1 VRKLILAGAAAAAVM
16 ISLTACDEI
25 GGEGMVDAYCRYGAV
40 SRAQLEGC
48 IGHVTEAEVRRLQ
61 THASQYAFGDLDRCL
76 ADAGPICT
84 PRD

>member
-1 VRKLILAGAAAAAVM
+1 MRKLAIGATAAVLASCTQGC
-16 ISLTACDEI
+16 IDL
-25 GGEGMVDAYCRYGAV
+25 GGDDMVESYCRYGAV

-48 IGHVTEAEVRRLQ
+48 IDHVTEADVRSLQ

-76 ADAGPICT
+76 ADAGPFCK